1 MGKEKPKIVWI
12 GNRKWTPVLKFVLEN
27 LANSV
32 DVPVVFTEPG
42 NEDSFENLGYKKEN
56 IYTSHLNNHSE
67 EFLREVNNGC
77 LDFGVTFGCSYLIK
91 SPILGYIP
99 LFGTHPTKLPI
110 GRGHAPLNWN
120 IREGLT
126 ESAATM
132 MWLNKGEDTGAIA
145 YQEPYSI
152 GEQENVTQLLGKV
165 NGVYCGIMSRLVR
178 DFSRGTIP
186 RISQDNLDVEPTR
199 RRRRLSPEDGIIT
212 LEMDIATANRIYRAT
227 TEPFPGARLEYDDH
241 RIILWDAEIVPY
253 SETLE
258 KNLKDKKD
266 APAYDIS
273 GNKLIIIHRGELE
286 RK

>member
-12 GNRKWTPVLKFVLEN
+12 GNRKWTPVLKFCLEN

-67 EFLREVNNGC
+67 EFLREVNNRG

-91 SPILGYIP
+91 PSILDYIL

-132 MWLNKGEDTGAIA
+132 MWLNKGEDTGVIA

-152 GEQENVTQLLGKV
+152 GEQENITELLGRV
-165 NGVYCGIMSRLVR
+165 NGVYCGIMARLVR

-186 RISQDNLDVEPTR
+186 CISQNGLDVEPTR
-199 RRRRLSPEDGIIT
+199 RKRLSPEDGIIT
-212 LEMDIATANRIYRAT
+212 PEMDIVTADRIYRAT
-227 TEPFPGARLEYDDH
+227 TEPYPGARLEYDDH

-258 KNLKDKKD
+258 KNLKNKKD
-266 APAYDIS
+266 APAHVIS
-273 GNKLIIIHRGELE
+273 GTKLIIIHKGELE

>member
-12 GNRKWTPVLKFVLEN
+12 GNRKWTPVLKFCLEN
-27 LANSV
+27 LANLV

-42 NEDSFENLGYKKEN
+42 NEDSFENLGYRKED

-67 EFLREVNNGC
+67 EFLREVKKRS
-77 LDFGVTFGCSYLIK
+77 LDFGVILGCSYLIK
-91 SPILGYIP
+91 PPVLGYIP

-120 IREGLT
+120 IKEGLT

-145 YQEPYSI
+145 YQEPYTI
-152 GEQENVTQLLGKV
+152 GEKENVTELLGKV

-186 RISQDNLDVEPTR
+186 RISQNSLDVEPTR
-199 RRRRLSPEDGIIT
+199 RRRLSPEDGTIT
-212 LEMDIATANRIYRAT
+212 PEMDIATADRIYRAT
-227 TEPFPGARLEYDDH
+227 TEPFPGARLEYDGH
-241 RIILWDAEIVPY
+241 RIILRDAEIVPY

-258 KNLKDKKD
+258 KNLKEKKD
-266 APAYDIS
+266 APAYVVS
-273 GNKLIIIHRGELE
+273 GNKLIIIYRRELE